1 MESNK
6 GGKYQR
12 WKVPEAESTRGG
24 TYQRWKV
31 PELESTRG
39 GKYNM
44 WKVPEV
50 ESTRGEKYQRWKV
63 PEVVSTRGGKYHRW
77 KVPEVKSTR
86 GGQSQRWEVPE
97 VKSTIG
103 GIYQRWKVPEV
114 ESTRDGRYQ
123 RWKVP
128 EVESTIGGKAELR
141 WRTPLNN
148 ILSQITTVYGPSS
161 SVMALVRSA
170 DDTVWEE
177 RHWTVC
183 EWSIHTAA
191 EQTYSDLSTS
201 KTAPI
206 STSLVRYSRRLVLLV
221 KATLDNSR
229 AVAKASDSRFRETG
243 FDSFAAVS
251 NTEQVASL
259 YIAPVYSAV

>member
-1 MESNK
+1 M
-6 GGKYQR
+6 
-12 WKVPEAESTRGG
+12 
-24 TYQRWKV
+24 
-31 PELESTRG
+31 
-39 GKYNM
+39 
-44 WKVPEV
+44 
-50 ESTRGEKYQRWKV
+50 
-63 PEVVSTRGGKYHRW
+63 VSTRGGKYHRW

-103 GIYQRWKVPEV
+103 GI
-114 ESTRDGRYQ
+114 YQ

-177 RHWTVC
+177 RH
-183 EWSIHTAA
+183 
-191 EQTYSDLSTS
+191 
-201 KTAPI
+201 
-206 STSLVRYSRRLVLLV
+206 
-221 KATLDNSR
+221 
-229 AVAKASDSRFRETG
+229 
-243 FDSFAAVS
+243 
-251 NTEQVASL
+251 
-259 YIAPVYSAV
+259 